1 MTLQIILDAQ
11 GEEFGIGTAD
21 EIAAALDAAGLLPVG
36 YSVRAL

>member
-1 MTLQIILDAQ
+1 VQLQIILTPD

-21 EIAAALDAAGLLPVG
+21 EIAELDAAGLLPVG